1 MTTRRSQLDYPDTSG
16 FPAEIRP
23 QAEAMIAAER
33 RMLEQRAARQAGEDE
48 ECECREGMFPGRAT
62 RRGFLTAAMAG
73 TAALPLS
80 AAAQSDTPPGAI
92 RFDVPDDP
100 TKIQG
105 RMTHADDGY
114 GSRSQFEDEVR
125 WRFPTATQESSWT
138 MTPLSDGHGIV
149 TPSGLHFERHHGGI
163 PTIDPSRHH
172 LIVHGMV
179 DNPRKYAMIDLERF
193 PALSRFNFIECSGNG
208 LTEVKQVTLKTVQGT
223 HGLTST
229 SEWTGVPLST
239 ILREVGV
246 QDGAAWIL
254 AEGADA
260 AVMTRSVPLDKAWS
274 DAMLAYAQNGEAL
287 RPEQGYPLRLI
298 LPGWEGNTH
307 IKWLRRLE
315 ISDKPFMTRE
325 ETSKYTDVRR
335 GRQGAAVLVHHGGEV
350 GHHLPLG
357 RDEAAGG
364 GVLRDHRP
372 RLVGQWPGAQRRGLD
387 RWRRHLVSRLAR
399 GPGPAGLPHPLPLSV
414 AMGRPASPAAEPLH
428 RRDRLGPADQ
438 RPAQPGAR
446 AERPS
451 EIWLHLSLERHPD
464 LGDRAGRRRRQRQR
478 IRLRSP
484 TLNQRDPA
492 ARAQKAAAPGGRTTM
507 RTTITGLAL
516 GLLLATGANAASEVG
531 PFGFGTTPTDDE
543 IAAIDIDAMPDGRG
557 LPPGQGTVAEGRA
570 IYQEQCVACHGE
582 DLEGV
587 SEVGGEAL
595 IGGRGTIGTPETKK
609 TIESYWPYSST
620 VLRLYPP
627 GDAVPRAGLA
637 RRRAGLCRHRLHPLP
652 RRRHRGGR
660 GDGRDDAAGGRDAE
674 PGRLHRRPTPRG
686 LEAAIVAPASRCP
699 GS

>member
-163 PTIDPSRHH
+163 PTIDPSQHH

-325 ETSKYTDVRR
+325 ETSKYTDVVE
-335 GRQGAAVLVHHGGEV
+335 GGKARQFSFTMEAKSVITFPSGEMK
-350 GHHLPLG
+350 L
-357 RDEAAGG
+357 
-364 GVLRDHRP
+364 
-372 RLVGQWPGAQRRGLD
+372 PGAGFY
-387 RWRRHLVSRLAR
+387 
-399 GPGPAGLPHPLPLSV
+399 
-414 AMGRPASPAAEPLH
+414 E
-428 RRDRLGPADQ
+428 
-438 RPAQPGAR
+438 
-446 AERPS
+446 
-451 EIWLHLSLERHPD
+451 
-464 LGDRAGRRRRQRQR
+464 
-478 IRLRSP
+478 
-484 TLNQRDPA
+484 
-492 ARAQKAAAPGGRTTM
+492 
-507 RTTITGLAL
+507 ITGLAWSGNGRVRSVEVSTDGGATWYPASL
-516 GLLLATGANAASEVG
+516 EAPVLPVCHTRFRFPWRWDGQPARLQSRCIDETGYVQPTSDQLNQARGLNGH
-531 PFGFGTTPTDDE
+531 PKFGYIYHWNGIQTW
-543 IAAIDIDAMPDGRG
+543 AIGPDGDVVNG
-557 LPPGQGTVAEGRA
+557 NEYA
-570 IYQEQCVACHGE
+570 
-582 DLEGV
+582 
-587 SEVGGEAL
+587 
-595 IGGRGTIGTPETKK
+595 
-609 TIESYWPYSST
+609 
-620 VLRLYPP
+620 
-627 GDAVPRAGLA
+627 
-637 RRRAGLCRHRLHPLP
+637 
-652 RRRHRGGR
+652 
-660 GDGRDDAAGGRDAE
+660 
-674 PGRLHRRPTPRG
+674 
-686 LEAAIVAPASRCP
+686 
-699 GS
+699 